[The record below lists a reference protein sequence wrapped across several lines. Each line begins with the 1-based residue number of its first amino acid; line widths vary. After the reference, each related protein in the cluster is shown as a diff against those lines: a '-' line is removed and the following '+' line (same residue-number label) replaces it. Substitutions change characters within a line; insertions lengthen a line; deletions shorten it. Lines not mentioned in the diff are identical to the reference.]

1 LLLLLRLALVPI
13 LIAAVTLVSRRWGP
27 RVGGFVTALP
37 AVAGPTLVFY
47 AVQQG
52 SLFAADAARGTLL
65 GLVGV
70 GAFCLAYAR
79 ASTRLH
85 WAPCLLIGW
94 VSFAA
99 VTMLI
104 YRVDIGA
111 VPALVVAVLSL
122 LGTRAVLPSPASS
135 RSERVSPEPLAKA
148 DRWDLPM
155 RMASAA
161 ALVFILTSAANRLGS
176 SISGILTPFP
186 VATAI
191 LAGFTHAQRGS
202 AASVEFL
209 RAYIPGLCSFAVFC
223 SVLTFTL
230 PVLSIAW
237 SFAVALATQL
247 VLQMLLLRRL

>member
-1 LLLLLRLALVPI
+1 LLLLLRLALVPL

-47 AVQQG
+47 AVQHG

-70 GAFCLAYAR
+70 AAFCVAYAY
-79 ASTRLH
+79 ASTR
-85 WAPCLLIGW
+85 WQVAPCLAIGW
-94 VSFAA
+94 LSFAV
-99 VTMLI
+99 VTVVM
-104 YRVDIGA
+104 YRVEAGRMA
-111 VPALVVAVLSL
+111 ALVIAIAAL
-122 LGTRAVLPSPASS
+122 LAARALLPSPKRL
-135 RSERVSPEPLAKA
+135 RSPATGTP
-148 DRWDLPM
+148 RWDLPM

-202 AASVEFL
+202 AASIEFL
-209 RAYIPGLCSFAVFC
+209 RAFIPGLCSFAVFC
-223 SVLTFTL
+223 AVLTFAL
-230 PVLSIAW
+230 PALSVAW
-237 SFAVALATQL
+237 SFVAALAVQL
-247 VLQMLLLRRL
+247 ILQILMLQRTK